1 MRIKASLPGYR
12 QIEIEVDSR
21 RTVKDLKNALCAQL
35 HIETNLTNLLLNG
48 EILPEKSRI
57 SKLKGYGDS
66 IIVDYIWARHLI
78 LWGDEGQRRI
88 RSATVLLAGAGAIGN
103 EVSKNLSMLGLGR
116 LFIVDRDVIELS
128 NVSRMI
134 FFEPSDLGKNKAEV
148 LAENVHKRY
157 PFVETSA
164 YRGDLESM
172 PLKLFLDSD
181 VIVSGLDNL
190 VSRIYLSQISR
201 KYTIPL
207 IDGGIMGLNARVQS
221 YVSSDAACPI
231 CIYPSSQYSSI
242 VGLRNPCDA
251 PLEQQTVPSFS
262 TSISLVSSIIAHE
275 VIKIILG
282 IEEFRSAKKWPAKN
296 GEPLASVLFMD
307 LKNNRYSLMPLNRN
321 QTCLVCGKDG
331 TTKSA
336 VKRIDLPLKKIS
348 GSANLERSVRRAFG
362 IQGKMTLF
370 SENETGERK
379 IDDKSK
385 LRLRKGDYVKVIV
398 EDQKGDMNES
408 ICKITH
414 Q

>member
-21 RTVKDLKNALCAQL
+21 KTVKDLKNALCAQL
-35 HIETNLTNLLLNG
+35 HIETNLTNLLLDG
-48 EILPEKSRI
+48 EIIPEKSRI
-57 SKLKGYGDS
+57 SILKGYDDS

-78 LWGDEGQRRI
+78 LWGDEGQRRV

-116 LFIVDRDVIELS
+116 IFIVDRDVVELS

-134 FFEPSDLGKNKAEV
+134 FFEPSDIGKNKAEV

-221 YVSSDAACPI
+221 YVSADAACPI
-231 CIYPSSQYSSI
+231 CIFPSSQYSNI

-282 IEEFRSAKKWPAKN
+282 LEEFRKNKTWPEKH
-296 GEPLASVLFMD
+296 GEPLGPILFMD
-307 LKNNRYSLMPLNRN
+307 LKNNRYTLMPLKRN
-321 QTCLVCGKDG
+321 QACLVCGKDG

-336 VKRIDLPLKKIS
+336 VKRLDLPLHDIS
-348 GSANLERSVRRAFG
+348 GRGKLERSVKRTIG
-362 IQGKMTLF
+362 LQGKMTLF

-385 LRLRKGDYVKVIV
+385 YRLRKGDYIKVLV
-398 EDQKGDMNES
+398 EDHKGDMNES
-408 ICKITH
+408 ICKVT
-414 Q
+414 